1 MNNET
6 TTSPLENNK
15 GLVKEKVA
23 SSPAFLRKRKMMLV
37 LPLLVL
43 PFLTMAFWA
52 LGGGKENNT
61 KDPSN
66 NLSLNL
72 NLPDANLAE
81 DELTDKLDF
90 YEKAD
95 RDSIKREELMRSDPY
110 YTEKTDSS
118 GVFKNELEQLT
129 QNTASKYNQHL
140 NTSPYDVG
148 ETNPEQKIMQKIA
161 LLQKEI
167 DKQPEKKNDY
177 PAKAIEDDN
186 SDFANEVNR
195 LENLMQENNNEG
207 VEDQSVQ
214 RLNGTLDKIL
224 DIQHPQ
230 RVQERLREQSSPQ
243 KELVFRVSK
252 HPMENNIGLLDTM
265 KRDASSSAQF
275 FGIAK
280 NAITEANNNTIEA
293 VVDASQVLV
302 NGAVIRLRLGSDIYI
317 NGNLIAKGNAING
330 IASLNDERLEVE
342 INSIRKGN
350 SIFPVKLDVYD
361 LDGLP
366 GIYIPGAITRDVA
379 KQSADNGLQLMEL
392 TSLDPSVKTQATAA
406 GISAAKNLLSR
417 KIKQVKVLVKSGYK
431 VLLKEKNIE
440 Q

>member
-417 KIKQVKVLVKSGYK
+417 KIKQVKVLVKSS
-431 VLLKEKNIE
+431 
-440 Q
+440 